1 MQITA
6 DISKIWKT
14 VQPDLI
20 FIFDV
25 LLGLA
30 IGIFSFLVPQA
41 VENVVSFTQNRFYR
55 KRDGVTMRNYAEMC
69 HDICGY
75 NLVHKL

>member
-14 VQPDLI
+14 VSRDLM

-30 IGIFSFLVPQA
+30 IGFVSFLVP
-41 VENVVSFTQNRFYR
+41 
-55 KRDGVTMRNYAEMC
+55 
-69 HDICGY
+69 
-75 NLVHKL
+75 